1 MKLRFDE
8 TYLKKI
14 LDWAVRLHT
23 PKNMEEATMLAD
35 LRDYLM
41 YACLDGLENRDVAIH
56 LRRVFARLGV
66 WLEERLKDMP
76 IWKGERET
84 LKWYSGFLFALE

>member
-1 MKLRFDE
+1 
-8 TYLKKI
+8 
-14 LDWAVRLHT
+14 
-23 PKNMEEATMLAD
+23 
-35 LRDYLM
+35 
-41 YACLDGLENRDVAIH
+41 LENRDVAIH

-66 WLEERLKDMP
+66 WLEERLKDTP